1 MAADVHLTDHARK
14 RLYER
19 AAARTPQIVEAL
31 GAKPVSR
38 EPPAWL
44 PGAQVK
50 ATEYFVHV
58 DERTTA
64 IVSSRDPDAMRVV
77 VTILTMEGLDGAGPS
92 FKRRW

>member
-19 AAARTPQIVEAL
+19 AAVRTPQIMDAL
-31 GAKPVSR
+31 GAKPVSK

-44 PGAQVK
+44 PTAQVK
-50 ATEYFVHV
+50 ATEYFVHI
-58 DERTTA
+58 DERTSA
-64 IVSSRDPDAMRVV
+64 IISSRDPDRMRVV
-77 VTILTMEGLDGAGPS
+77 VTLLTMEGLDGAGPS